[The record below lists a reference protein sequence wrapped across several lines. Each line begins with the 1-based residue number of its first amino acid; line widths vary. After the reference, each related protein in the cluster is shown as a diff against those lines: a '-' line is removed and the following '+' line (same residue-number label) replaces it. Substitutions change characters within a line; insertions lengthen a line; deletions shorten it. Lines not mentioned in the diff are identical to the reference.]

1 MTTEET
7 DPAHGGV
14 TVVEFELSDPTYPF
28 VGLSEAED
36 CRVTLEKMLPRR
48 SGAYAEFFRVLGA
61 DPDTVLDIAAEDD
74 LVESTVITRS
84 DSGGLFEFVVDGFC
98 PARALAERGAIPQTV
113 VGEAGQGRIR
123 AEIPAGVDTSSVIS
137 GFIEEHPDAELRSKQ
152 TTDRAT
158 PLFTKSELEEAVDER
173 LTDRQREV
181 LETAYDN
188 GYYEVSKDITGEE
201 VGDLLGITAPT
212 VSQHLQAA
220 ERKLVSMVLDDE
232 MAG

>member
-1 MTTEET
+1 MTPQET
-7 DPAHGGV
+7 DSAPGGV
-14 TVVEFELSDPTYPF
+14 TVVEFELSDPAYPF

-48 SGAYAEFFRVLGA
+48 SGAYAEFFRVLDA
-61 DPDTVLDIAAEDD
+61 DPDTVLDLASEDD
-74 LVESTVITRS
+74 RVEPTVISRA

-98 PARALAERGAIPQTV
+98 PARALAQRRAIPQTV
-113 VGEAGQGRIR
+113 VGEGGQGRIR
-123 AEIPAGVDTSSVIS
+123 AEIPADVDASSVIS
-137 GFIEEHPDAELRSKQ
+137 EFLEEHPNAELRSKQ
-152 TTDRAT
+152 TRDRST
-158 PLFTKSELEEAVDER
+158 PLFTTSELEEAVDDR

-201 VGDLLGITAPT
+201 VGDLLGISAPT

-220 ERKLVSMVLDDE
+220 ERKLVSMLLDDE
-232 MAG
+232 LAG